1 MKFLTHDGT
10 LYFWKKIKSY
20 VDTKTS
26 THIQTVATGGTGAT
40 NASDAIINLGAKAA
54 EPTIFQLSDGY
65 VGVRTIGRTASQY
78 YEFWDSSI
86 GWADIQA
93 GKITAQSGF
102 VGNLTGNASSASSV
116 PWTGVSGKPSSYAA
130 STITAGTFAGQV
142 VAPVGTDY
150 TTNRIRNIQ
159 FTTTDPGAGVSS
171 SLVNGS
177 IIAVYE

>member
-40 NASDAIINLGAKAA
+40 NASDARTNLGLAYG
-54 EPTIFQLSDGY
+54 TTSGTVCQGNDSRLSDA
-65 VGVRTIGRTASQY
+65 RTPLTHTHTKSQISDFPTSMTPTAHNQ
-78 YEFWDSSI
+78 
-86 GWADIQA
+86 
-93 GKITAQSGF
+93 
-102 VGNLTGNASSASSV
+102 
-116 PWTGVSGKPSSYAA
+116 AA

-150 TTNRIRNIQ
+150 TTNRIRNVQ